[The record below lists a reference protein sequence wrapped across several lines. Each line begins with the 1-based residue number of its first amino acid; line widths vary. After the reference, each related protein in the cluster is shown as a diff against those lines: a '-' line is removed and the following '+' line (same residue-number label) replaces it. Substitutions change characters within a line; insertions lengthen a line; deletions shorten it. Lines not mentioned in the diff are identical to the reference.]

1 MESCEQQK
9 RKFRHETK
17 HELRYVEYL
26 SIRSRLRAVTGLDA
40 HVGESGTYQI
50 RSLYFDNYRDKALR
64 EKIDGVNEREKFRL
78 RYYNGNAD
86 LIYLEKKCKVSG
98 LCSKFSEKISKS
110 LVTELLRG
118 NVEPLGKSEK
128 KLLIEFYVKIKNE
141 QLSPRVIV
149 DYLREPYVYAPGNVR
164 ITFDRNICTGLSPSQ
179 FLYWACP
186 TVQTD
191 KVETVLMEVK
201 YDAYLP
207 EIIQMCIC
215 ENERK
220 QEAFSKYATC
230 RRFG

>member
-1 MESCEQQK
+1 MKKE
-9 RKFRHETK
+9 RFRHELK
-17 HELRYVEYL
+17 YL
-26 SIRSRLRAVTGLDA
+26 IGYADYFSLRSRLS
-40 HVGESGTYQI
+40 HVMDRDENVGGDGRYLI
-50 RSLYFDNYRDKALR
+50 RSIYFDNYRDKALR

-78 RYYNGNAD
+78 RYYNGNTD

>member
-1 MESCEQQK
+1 MEPCEQPR

-40 HVGESGTYQI
+40 HVGEEGTYQI

-78 RYYNGNAD
+78 RYYNGNTD
-86 LIYLEKKCKVSG
+86 LIYLEKKCKLGG
-98 LCSKFSEKISKS
+98 LCSKFSEEISKAQ
-110 LVTELLRG
+110 VAKLLRG
-118 NVEPLGKSEK
+118 DIETLGKSEK
-128 KLLIEFYVKIKNE
+128 KLLIEFYAKIKNE
-141 QLSPRVIV
+141 QLRPRVIV
-149 DYLREPYVYAPGNVR
+149 DYLREPYVYAPGNVL

-179 FLYWACP
+179 FFHWSCP

-201 YDAYLP
+201 YDAFIP
-207 EIIQMCIC
+207 EIIQMCIR
-215 ENERK
+215 ENERM
-220 QEAFSKYATC
+220 QEAFSKYAVC